1 MGFIQQDFV
10 VGAMVLLVG
19 AASAVAQS
27 GPPPKSLMVD
37 VVISLAPAGAPVQL
51 SIEAGHCERSF
62 VSVGENRTSIEV
74 CVQSSVDD
82 RVKLSVTYEAS
93 SEVLACK
100 LSSTL
105 VIARGA
111 RTEFGGDGGP
121 QRPRVVVAVK

>member
-10 VGAMVLLVG
+10 VGAMVLFVG

-27 GPPPKSLMVD
+27 GPPPKSPIVD

-74 CVQSSVDD
+74 CLQTSVDD
-82 RVKLSVTYEAS
+82 RVKLSVTYEES
-93 SEVLACK
+93 SKVLACK
-100 LSSTL
+100 MSSTL

-111 RTEFGGDGGP
+111 RAEFGGDGGP